1 MSVFNFYVDT
11 STIDD
16 RNKAEI
22 ILDTP
27 IQTQPN
33 EYLEVKVIDVSL
45 MNDNYNISS
54 SLNNNEFII
63 NRKQILN
70 TPVKDDPVVISLLFN
85 SIDFYQTAGGNSLLS
100 SVTRSHHDGYEKLSN
115 GTFCIY
121 YYNTHIEDDSSTNYI
136 NNIFDN
142 QNITEEVW
150 LSNTNES
157 YFVVE
162 DVLNTGYLF
171 EDLDVSISH
180 DGRAIANTTTFTFK
194 VAYSNDNI
202 NYNQFEVANNTLTFQ
217 AHSNTQLETTLH
229 TTITL
234 TQNNTPRLYKYL
246 KVFFEVD
253 GTITDGVLDAE
264 YHFVKL
270 RFGKADYTLTTT
282 TPITNQVITIPDGF
296 YNSTN
301 FITTLNS
308 LLLSYNLVLS
318 INSITNKLLIQNN
331 NSSFTYSLS
340 TPNDLNNELKLI
352 LNNNLLKRLF
362 GMTADETTL
371 PKNTITTSNN
381 ALNLL
386 HYQKLVLTTDLTFNV
401 PTTHLLKEWKEDKAD
416 GMRNILIWCSVDEP
430 PYTIIKYK
438 NYEGL
443 SYRINDTYIK
453 NLNFYFYNEFK
464 QSVDINRLLFHIQI
478 IKKNISYY

>member
-33 EYLEVKVIDVSL
+33 EYLEVKVIDVSM

-63 NRKQILN
+63 NRNELVYAITETIPSVDL
-70 TPVKDDPVVISLLFN
+70 PIIDPE
-85 SIDFYQTAGGNSLLS
+85 DFYHSANQNNLLS
-100 SVTRSHHDGYEKLSN
+100 SVIRDDANGYEFLDN
-115 GTFCIY
+115 GEYKIY
-121 YYNTHIEDDSSTNYI
+121 FYDTRILEGDNNHLIH
-136 NNIFDN
+136 NIFDN
-142 QNITEEVW
+142 TQFNYEMR
-150 LSNTNES
+150 LSET
-157 YFVVE
+157 YDTHFVVH
-162 DVLNTGYLF
+162 N
-171 EDLDVSISH
+171 VSDTSYDFLKKVEIYIKF
-180 DGRAIANTTTFTFK
+180 DGSSLATDTTFTFS
-194 VAYSNDNI
+194 VSHSNDGV
-202 NYNQFEVANNTLTFQ
+202 NYTNFNVTDNEITFQ
-217 AHSNTQLETTLH
+217 AGTYNLVAINNKSIIINHP
-229 TTITL
+229 TIKHA
-234 TQNNTPRLYKYL
+234 YKYYRI
-246 KVFFEVD
+246 KFVVD
-253 GTITDGVLDAE
+253 NAVINDTDFTFARLR
-264 YHFVKL
+264 FVKNT
-270 RFGKADYTLTTT
+270 YTLTPTSFFYDET
-282 TPITNQVITIPDGF
+282 ITIPDGF

-318 INSITNKLLIQNN
+318 IDSITNKLLIQNN
-331 NSSFTYSLS
+331 NTTFVYHPYDDTDE
-340 TPNDLNNELKLI
+340 NHALI
-352 LNNNLLKRLF
+352 LNITKNNLLKRLF
-362 GMTADETTL
+362 GIDADFTTF
-371 PKNTITTSNN
+371 PKNTITTADN

-416 GMRNILIWCSVDEP
+416 GMRNILIWCPVDYP

>member
-54 SLNNNEFII
+54 SLNNNQFTIERKEVYYQIIPSNPKVLTPII
-63 NRKQILN
+63 NVL
-70 TPVKDDPVVISLLFN
+70 
-85 SIDFYQTAGGNSLLS
+85 DFYQTEAGNNLNQQNTS
-100 SVTRSHHDGYEKLSN
+100 RDDADGYEFIRN
-115 GTFCIY
+115 TDNIIY
-121 YYNTHIEDDSSTNYI
+121 FYDLRILEGDNNHLI

-142 QNITEEVW
+142 VSLSQTIRLSETYDTHFVIENREDDNYDFLDSVEVS
-150 LSNTNES
+150 L
-157 YFVVE
+157 
-162 DVLNTGYLF
+162 LN
-171 EDLDVSISH
+171 
-180 DGRAIANTTTFTFK
+180 DGSAIATNTTFTFS
-194 VAYSNDNI
+194 VSFSNDNET
-202 NYNQFEVANNTLTFQ
+202 YTDFSVSNNTITFP
-217 AHSNTQLETTLH
+217 ANPTPNSSVRTTSITINH
-229 TTITL
+229 TLQPHAYKYYRLKFVVDNAVITDTGYEWVEMRMIKNSYTIT
-234 TQNNTPRLYKYL
+234 PS
-246 KVFFEVD
+246 E
-253 GTITDGVLDAE
+253 TIYNE
-264 YHFVKL
+264 II
-270 RFGKADYTLTTT
+270 TL
-282 TPITNQVITIPDGF
+282 PDGF

-301 FITTLNS
+301 FLSTINTS
-308 LLLSYNLVLS
+308 LTSYNIILS
-318 INSITNKLLIQNN
+318 LDTTTNKILFSNTNPAVHTYHSYDDIEENN
-331 NSSFTYSLS
+331 T
-340 TPNDLNNELKLI
+340 LKII
-352 LNNNLLKRLF
+352 LDNNLLKRIF
-362 GMTADETTL
+362 GFINTTNEL
-371 PKNTITTSNN
+371 PKNTITTADNPI
-381 ALNLL
+381 NLL

-416 GMRNILIWCSVDEP
+416 GMRNILLWVPVDDP

-438 NYEGL
+438 NYEGI
-443 SYRINDTYIK
+443 SYRINDSYIK

>member
-33 EYLEVKVIDVSL
+33 EYLEVKVIDVSM

-54 SLNNNEFII
+54 SLNNNEFV
-63 NRKQILN
+63 ILRTQVGN
-70 TPVKDDPVVISLLFN
+70 IAVADTPLVITTFFAYY
-85 SIDFYQTAGGNSLLS
+85 DFYQTNTGNSLAS
-100 SVTRSHHDGYEKLSN
+100 GVTRGHYDGYETLEN
-115 GTFCIY
+115 GTWTIY
-121 YYNTHIEDDSSTNYI
+121 YHNTDVVAGSNTHYI
-136 NNIFDN
+136 HNIFDDTN
-142 QNITEEVW
+142 LTESVI
-150 LSNTNES
+150 LSPPSSKDS
-157 YFVVE
+157 YWVFE
-162 DVLNTGYLF
+162 DVLETGYMFHGVDITL
-171 EDLDVSISH
+171 EH
-180 DGRAIANTTTFTFK
+180 DGRARPETTFTINLS
-194 VAYSNDNI
+194 YSNDKI
-202 NYNQFEVANNTLTFQ
+202 TFTDYTGLTGNTITF
-217 AHSNTQLETTLH
+217 SQLSTSTLPTTLSASVV
-229 TTITL
+229 I
-234 TQNNTPRLYKYL
+234 PSAPSRLYKYY
-246 KVFFEVD
+246 KVYFSVNQSIFD
-253 GTITDGVLDAE
+253 DE
-264 YHFVKL
+264 YTFVKM
-270 RFGKADYTLTTT
+270 RPKKKDYTLQDIYGIYTET
-282 TPITNQVITIPDGF
+282 ITIPDGF

-318 INSITNKLLIQNN
+318 INSTTNKLLIQNN
-331 NSSFTYSLS
+331 NIPFTLNFLN
-340 TPNDLNNELKLI
+340 PVDLNHGLI
-352 LNNNLLKRLF
+352 LNITKNNLLKRLF
-362 GMTADETTL
+362 GINADFTTF
-371 PKNTITTSNN
+371 PKNTITTADNP
-381 ALNLL
+381 LNLL

-416 GMRNILIWCSVDEP
+416 GMRNILLWVAVDEP

-443 SYRINDTYIK
+443 SYRINDSYIK

>member
-63 NRKQILN
+63 IRTQTGDIPTEN
-70 TPVKDDPVVISLLFN
+70 TPIAGSPLFN
-85 SIDFYQTAGGNSLLS
+85 ALDFYQNNTGNSLVS
-100 SVTRSHHDGYEKLSN
+100 GVVRGHYDGYETLEN
-115 GTFCIY
+115 GTFTIY
-121 YYNTHIEDDSSTNYI
+121 YHNTDVVTGSNTHYI
-136 NNIFDN
+136 HNVFDN
-142 QNITEEVW
+142 QD
-150 LSNTNES
+150 LSQDVILSSPSSKDTYWVFED
-157 YFVVE
+157 VVE
-162 DVLNTGYLF
+162 TGYMFHEVDITL
-171 EDLDVSISH
+171 EHNGNLI
-180 DGRAIANTTTFTFK
+180 GNTTTFTFK
-194 VAYSNDNI
+194 IAYSSDNVTFTDFQTTTPTI
-202 NYNQFEVANNTLTFQ
+202 VFPQTTLTSIPYTKSGTITASNNT
-217 AHSNTQLETTLH
+217 SG
-229 TTITL
+229 
-234 TQNNTPRLYKYL
+234 RLYKYY
-246 KVFFEVD
+246 KVYFETDVAIPD
-253 GTITDGVLDAE
+253 GE
-264 YHFVKL
+264 YTFVKV
-270 RFGKADYTLTTT
+270 RPKKKDYSLVSSSGVFNET
-282 TPITNQVITIPDGF
+282 ITIPDGF

-301 FITTLNS
+301 FITTLNP
-308 LLLSYNLVLS
+308 LLSSYNLLLS
-318 INSITNKLLIQNN
+318 INSTTNKLLIQNN
-331 NSSFTYSLS
+331 NTSFTTSVFNPVD
-340 TPNDLNNELKLI
+340 TNNNLVFV

-362 GMTADETTL
+362 GMTADETTF

-464 QSVDINRLLFHIQI
+464 QSVNINRLLFHIQI